1 MDPILCMITDG
12 SHAAG
17 SDDASLVRAVRACA
31 NAGAHLIQIREHGLE
46 AGHLARLVQ
55 SCVEIV
61 AGTRARVIVND
72 RVDVAL
78 AARAHGVHLRETSI
92 PPREVRTI
100 CPAGFLVGRS
110 VHTAEDAAR
119 LGRDGGLDYL
129 IFGAVFPTPSKPGAP
144 AGGPAFLRL
153 AVQGTTVPVLAIG
166 GVNAS
171 NAADVGAT
179 GAAGLAAI
187 RWWTASRQETLARAA
202 QDLSAAFAVGAAS
215 RR

>member
-1 MDPILCMITDG
+1 MAPILCMITDG

-17 SDDASLVRAVRACA
+17 SDDGALVRAVRDCA
-31 NAGAHLIQIREHGLE
+31 HAGAHLIQIREHGVE
-46 AGHLARLVQ
+46 AGHLARLVAA
-55 SCVEIV
+55 CVEAV
-61 AGTRARVIVND
+61 TGTRARVLVND
-72 RVDVAL
+72 RLDVAL

-110 VHTAEDAAR
+110 VHTAADAAR

-129 IFGAVFPTPSKPGAP
+129 IFGAVFATPSKPGAP
-144 AGGPAFLRL
+144 AAGLDALRL
-153 AVQGTTVPVLAIG
+153 AVRGTTLPVLAVG
-166 GVNAS
+166 GVNVS

-187 RWWTASRQETLARAA
+187 RWWTAPRQETVANGA

>member
-1 MDPILCMITDG
+1 MKPILCMVTSG
-12 SHAAG
+12 RLVAG
-17 SDDASLVRAVRACA
+17 SGTDALVQEVRAAAR
-31 NAGAHLIQIREHGLE
+31 AGAHLIQVREPAIE

-55 SCVEIV
+55 SCVEAV

-72 RVDVAL
+72 RLDVAL
-78 AARAHGVHLRETSI
+78 AARAHGVHLRETSM
-92 PPREVRTI
+92 PPREARTI

-119 LGRDGGLDYL
+119 FGRDGGLDYL
-129 IFGAVFPTPSKPGAP
+129 IFGAVFPTPSKPDAP
-144 AGGPAFLRL
+144 AAGLDGLRL
-153 AVQGTTVPVLAIG
+153 AVRCTAVPVLAIG

-171 NAADVGAT
+171 NAADVGET
-179 GAAGLAAI
+179 GASGLAAI
-187 RWWTASRQETLARAA
+187 RWWTASRQESLAKAA

>member
-1 MDPILCMITDG
+1 MVTSGRLV
-12 SHAAG
+12 AG
-17 SDDASLVRAVRACA
+17 SGTDALVEEVRAAAR
-31 NAGAHLIQIREHGLE
+31 AGAHLIQIREPALE

-72 RVDVAL
+72 RLDVAL

-144 AGGPAFLRL
+144 AVGLDSLRQ

-166 GVNAS
+166 GVNAK
-171 NAADVGAT
+171 NAADIGET

-187 RWWTASRQETLARAA
+187 RWWTASRQETVARAA
-202 QDLSAAFAVGAAS
+202 HDLSAAFAAGAAS